1 MGIDQLTDQQTDR
14 LSHIASHRV
23 ACRRLKMEAETEA
36 GAAYTSTVSTRAVW
50 QGAAGAA
57 MAAACWD
64 IHP

>member
-36 GAAYTSTVSTRAVW
+36 GAAYTSTVSTVRV
-50 QGAAGAA
+50 
-57 MAAACWD
+57 CV
-64 IHP
+64 